1 MTDTQAPATLAYD
14 QAAELPA
21 RRPWVLALRALR
33 RNKAAVFGLV
43 LIVILTIL
51 AILAP
56 VISPYDPN
64 QQSLAS
70 ALESPSAEHLFGTD
84 NLGRDI
90 LTRLLYGGRISLLV
104 GVLAVGLAV
113 IIGVPLGL
121 LSGFVGGWV
130 DMAIQRVADIMLSFT
145 TFLLALALVAVLG
158 VGLENVI
165 IAAGIGVIPQFIR
178 LARGLA
184 LSLREQ
190 TYVEAASAFGVSNF
204 AILRRHI
211 LRNALTPIIVY
222 ATLNVGV
229 TILVAAGLGFLGLGV
244 QPPTAEWGT
253 MLGEGR
259 AYIFNSSYMA
269 TFPGLAIFF
278 AVLGFNLLGDGLR
291 DALDPNMRT

>member
-1 MTDTQAPATLAYD
+1 MTDTLARKYDEPTELAP
-14 QAAELPA
+14 
-21 RRPWVLALRALR
+21 RRPAVQALRALIS
-33 RNKAAVFGLV
+33 NKAAVVGLFI
-43 LIVILTIL
+43 IVGLGML
-51 AILAP
+51 ALLAP
-56 VISPYDPN
+56 YITGYDPN
-64 QQSLAS
+64 QQSLTA
-70 ALESPSAEHLFGTD
+70 ALQPPSSEHWFGTD

-90 LTRLLYGGRISLLV
+90 FTRILFGGRISLLV
-104 GVLAVGLAV
+104 GVLAVSLAV
-113 IIGVPLGL
+113 VIGVPLGL
-121 LSGFVGGWV
+121 ISGFLGGWV
-130 DMAIQRVADIMLSFT
+130 DMTIQRIADIMLSFT

-158 VGLENVI
+158 VGLKNVI
-165 IAAGIGVIPQFIR
+165 IAAGVGVIPQFIR

-190 TYVEAASAFGVSNF
+190 TYVEAAAAFGVSNF

-222 ATLNVGV
+222 ATLNMGV

-253 MLGEGR
+253 MLGDGR
-259 AYIFNSSYMA
+259 AYIFSSSYMA

-291 DALDPNMRT
+291 DALDPNLRT

>member
-1 MTDTQAPATLAYD
+1 MTETLQRKYDEPTELAP
-14 QAAELPA
+14 
-21 RRPWVLALRALR
+21 RRPAVQALRALLG
-33 RNKAAVFGLV
+33 NKAAVVGL
-43 LIVILTIL
+43 LIIVGLGTL
-51 AILAP
+51 ALLAP
-56 VISPYDPN
+56 YITQYNPN

-70 ALESPSAEHLFGTD
+70 ALQPPSSQHWFGTD

-90 LTRLLYGGRISLLV
+90 FTRILYGGRISLMV
-104 GVLAVGLAV
+104 GVLAVSLAV
-113 IIGVPLGL
+113 VIGVPLGL
-121 LSGFVGGWV
+121 LSGFLGGWV
-130 DMAIQRVADIMLSFT
+130 DMTIQRVADIMLSFT

-158 VGLENVI
+158 VGLKNVI

-178 LARGLA
+178 LSRGLA

-190 TYVEAASAFGVSNF
+190 TYVEAAAAFGVSNF

-222 ATLNVGV
+222 ATLNMGV

-253 MLGEGR
+253 MLGDGR
-259 AYIFNSSYMA
+259 AYIFSSSYMA

-291 DALDPNMRT
+291 DALDPNLRT

>member
-1 MTDTQAPATLAYD
+1 MTETLARKYD
-14 QAAELPA
+14 EPTELSP
-21 RRPWVLALRALR
+21 RRPAVQALRALLK
-33 RNKAAVFGLV
+33 NKAAVFGLV
-43 LIVILTIL
+43 IIAGLGTL
-51 AILAP
+51 ALLAP
-56 VISPYDPN
+56 YITSYDPN
-64 QQSLAS
+64 QQSLAA
-70 ALESPSAEHLFGTD
+70 ALQPPSSQHWFGTD

-90 LTRLLYGGRISLLV
+90 FTRILFGGRISLLV
-104 GVLAVGLAV
+104 GVLAVSLAV
-113 IIGVPLGL
+113 VIGVPLGL
-121 LSGFVGGWV
+121 ISGFLGGWV
-130 DMAIQRVADIMLSFT
+130 DMTIQRIADIMLSFT

-158 VGLENVI
+158 VGLKNVI

-178 LARGLA
+178 LSRGLA

-190 TYVEAASAFGVSNF
+190 TYVEAAAAFGVSNF

-222 ATLNVGV
+222 ATLNMGV

-253 MLGEGR
+253 MLGDGR
-259 AYIFNSSYMA
+259 AYIFSSSYMA

-291 DALDPNMRT
+291 DALDPNLRT

>member
-1 MTDTQAPATLAYD
+1 MTETQAVHTYDEPAG
-14 QAAELPA
+14 LPA
-21 RRPWVLALRALR
+21 RRPLVLALRALM

-43 LIVILTIL
+43 IIVTLTTL

-56 VISPYDPN
+56 LLSPFDPN
-64 QQSLAS
+64 QQNLTV
-70 ALESPSAEHLFGTD
+70 ALEPPSAEHPLGTD

-90 LTRLLYGGRISLLV
+90 ASRLLHGGRISLMV

-113 IIGVPLGL
+113 IVGVPLGL
-121 LSGFVGGWV
+121 ISGFLGGWV
-130 DMAIQRVADIMLSFT
+130 DMGIQRVADIMLSFT

-158 VGLENVI
+158 VGLQNVI
-165 IAAGIGVIPQFIR
+165 IAAGVGVIPQFIR

-190 TYVEAASAFGVSNF
+190 TYVEAAAAFGVSNF

-253 MLGEGR
+253 MLGDGQD
-259 AYIFNSSYMA
+259 YIFNSSYMT

>member
-1 MTDTQAPATLAYD
+1 MTETLERKYD
-14 QAAELPA
+14 EPTELSS
-21 RRPWVLALRALR
+21 RRPAVQALRALLA
-33 RNKAAVFGLV
+33 NKAAVFGLLIIVV
-43 LIVILTIL
+43 LGAL
-51 AILAP
+51 ALLAP
-56 VISPYDPN
+56 FITSYDPN

-70 ALESPSAEHLFGTD
+70 ALQPPSSQHWFGTD

-90 LTRLLYGGRISLLV
+90 FTRILVGGRISLLV
-104 GVLAVGLAV
+104 GVLAVSLAV
-113 IIGVPLGL
+113 VVGVPLGL
-121 LSGFVGGWV
+121 LSGFLGGWV
-130 DMAIQRVADIMLSFT
+130 DMTIQRVADIMLSFT

-158 VGLENVI
+158 VGLKNVI

-190 TYVEAASAFGVSNF
+190 TYVEAAAAFGVSNF

-222 ATLNVGV
+222 ATLNMGV

-253 MLGEGR
+253 MLGDGR
-259 AYIFNSSYMA
+259 AYIFSSSYMA

-291 DALDPNMRT
+291 DALDPNLRT

>member
-1 MTDTQAPATLAYD
+1 MTETLARKYD
-14 QAAELPA
+14 EPTELSP
-21 RRPWVLALRALR
+21 RRPAVQALRALLK
-33 RNKAAVFGLV
+33 NKAAVFGLV
-43 LIVILTIL
+43 IIAGLGTL
-51 AILAP
+51 ALLAP
-56 VISPYDPN
+56 YITSYDPN
-64 QQSLAS
+64 QQSLAA
-70 ALESPSAEHLFGTD
+70 ALQPPSSQHWFGTD

-90 LTRLLYGGRISLLV
+90 FTRILFGGRISLLV

-113 IIGVPLGL
+113 VIGVPLGL
-121 LSGFVGGWV
+121 ISGFLGGWV
-130 DMAIQRVADIMLSFT
+130 DMTIQRIADIMLSFT

-158 VGLENVI
+158 VGLKNVI

-178 LARGLA
+178 LSRGLA

-190 TYVEAASAFGVSNF
+190 TYVEAAAAFGVSNF

-222 ATLNVGV
+222 ATLNMGV

-253 MLGEGR
+253 MLGDGR
-259 AYIFNSSYMA
+259 AYIFSSSYMA

-291 DALDPNMRT
+291 DALDPNLRT

>member
-1 MTDTQAPATLAYD
+1 MTETPARAAHRYD
-14 QAAELPA
+14 EPAELSA
-21 RRPWVLALRALR
+21 RRPWLLALRALL
-33 RNKAAVFGLV
+33 RNKAAVFGLFI
-43 LIVILTIL
+43 IVALATL

-56 VISPYDPN
+56 VISQYDPN
-64 QQSLAS
+64 QQNLTA
-70 ALESPSAEHLFGTD
+70 ALQGPSAEHLLGTD

-90 LTRLLYGGRISLLV
+90 LSRLLYGGRISLMV
-104 GVLAVGLAV
+104 GVLAVSLAV
-113 IIGVPLGL
+113 VIGVPLGL
-121 LSGFVGGWV
+121 LSGFLGGWP
-130 DMAIQRVADIMLSFT
+130 DMLIQRVADIMLSFT

-165 IAAGIGVIPQFIR
+165 IAAGVGVIPQFIR
-178 LARGLA
+178 LSRGLA

-291 DALDPNMRT
+291 DALDPNLRT

>member
-1 MTDTQAPATLAYD
+1 MTETLERKYD
-14 QAAELPA
+14 EPTELSP
-21 RRPWVLALRALR
+21 RRPAVQALRALLA
-33 RNKAAVFGLV
+33 NKAAVFGLLIIVV
-43 LIVILTIL
+43 LGAL
-51 AILAP
+51 ALLAP
-56 VISPYDPN
+56 FITSYDPN

-70 ALESPSAEHLFGTD
+70 ALQPPSSQHWFGTD

-90 LTRLLYGGRISLLV
+90 FTRILVGGRISLLV
-104 GVLAVGLAV
+104 GVLAVSLAV
-113 IIGVPLGL
+113 VVGVPLGL
-121 LSGFVGGWV
+121 LSGFLGGWV
-130 DMAIQRVADIMLSFT
+130 DMTIQRVADIMLSFT

-158 VGLENVI
+158 VGLKNVI

-190 TYVEAASAFGVSNF
+190 TYVEAAAAFGVSNF

-222 ATLNVGV
+222 ATLNMGV

-253 MLGEGR
+253 MLGDGR
-259 AYIFNSSYMA
+259 AYIFSSSYMA

-291 DALDPNMRT
+291 DALDPNLRT

>member
-1 MTDTQAPATLAYD
+1 MTEMQAVHTYD
-14 QAAELPA
+14 EPAELSA
-21 RRPWVLALRALR
+21 RRPWQLALRALL

-43 LIVILTIL
+43 IIVLLTAL

-56 VISPYDPN
+56 IISPYDPN
-64 QQSLAS
+64 QQNLIA
-70 ALESPSAEHLFGTD
+70 ALQPPSAEHPFGTD

-90 LTRLLYGGRISLLV
+90 FSRLLHAGRISLLV

-113 IIGVPLGL
+113 VIGVPLGL
-121 LSGFVGGWV
+121 VSGFLGGWV
-130 DMAIQRVADIMLSFT
+130 DMLIQRVADIMLSFT

-158 VGLENVI
+158 VGLKNVI
-165 IAAGIGVIPQFIR
+165 IAAGVGVIPQFIR

-253 MLGEGR
+253 MLGDGR

-291 DALDPNMRT
+291 DALDPHLRT

>member
-1 MTDTQAPATLAYD
+1 MTETLARKYD
-14 QAAELPA
+14 EPTELSP
-21 RRPWVLALRALR
+21 RRPAVQALRALLG
-33 RNKAAVFGLV
+33 NKAAVFGLV
-43 LIVILTIL
+43 IIVGLSLL
-51 AILAP
+51 AVLAP
-56 VISPYDPN
+56 YITSYNPN
-64 QQSLAS
+64 QQSLAA
-70 ALESPSAEHLFGTD
+70 ALQTPSAQHWFGTD

-90 LTRLLYGGRISLLV
+90 FTRIVYGGRISLLV
-104 GVLAVGLAV
+104 GVLAVSLAV
-113 IIGVPLGL
+113 VIGVPLGL
-121 LSGFVGGWV
+121 ISGFLGGWV
-130 DMAIQRVADIMLSFT
+130 DMTIQRIADIMLSFT

-158 VGLENVI
+158 VGLKNVI

-190 TYVEAASAFGVSNF
+190 TYVEAARAFGVSNF

-211 LRNALTPIIVY
+211 LRNSLTPIIVY
-222 ATLNVGV
+222 ATLNMGV

-253 MLGEGR
+253 MLGDGR
-259 AYIFNSSYMA
+259 AYIFSSSYMA

-291 DALDPNMRT
+291 DALDPNLRT

>member
-1 MTDTQAPATLAYD
+1 MTEMQAVHTYD
-14 QAAELPA
+14 EPAELSA
-21 RRPWVLALRALR
+21 RRPWQLALRALL
-33 RNKAAVFGLV
+33 RNKAAVFGLIIIV
-43 LIVILTIL
+43 LLTAL

-56 VISPYDPN
+56 IISPYDPN
-64 QQSLAS
+64 QQNLIA
-70 ALESPSAEHLFGTD
+70 ALQPPSAEHPFGTD

-90 LTRLLYGGRISLLV
+90 FSRLLHAGRISLLV

-113 IIGVPLGL
+113 VIGVPLGL
-121 LSGFVGGWV
+121 VSGFLGGWV
-130 DMAIQRVADIMLSFT
+130 DMLIQRVADIMLSFT

-158 VGLENVI
+158 VGLKNVI
-165 IAAGIGVIPQFIR
+165 IAAGVGVIPQFIR

-253 MLGEGR
+253 MLGDGR

-291 DALDPNMRT
+291 DALDPHLRT

>member
-1 MTDTQAPATLAYD
+1 MTETELVHTYDEPA
-14 QAAELPA
+14 EPSA
-21 RRPWVLALRALR
+21 RRPWVQALRALL
-33 RNKAAVFGLV
+33 RNRAAVFGLLIIVV
-43 LIVILTIL
+43 LGAL
-51 AILAP
+51 AVLAP
-56 VISPYDPN
+56 LITQYDPN
-64 QQSLAS
+64 QQSLTA
-70 ALESPSAEHLFGTD
+70 ALQPPSADHLLGTD

-90 LTRLLYGGRISLLV
+90 LTRLVYGGRISLMV

-113 IIGVPLGL
+113 VIGVPLGL
-121 LSGFVGGWV
+121 LSGFLGGWV
-130 DMAIQRVADIMLSFT
+130 DMVIQRVADIMLSFT

-158 VGLENVI
+158 VGLKNVI
-165 IAAGIGVIPQFIR
+165 IAAGVGVIPQFIR

-190 TYVEAASAFGVSNF
+190 TYVEAASAFGVSNM

-222 ATLNVGV
+222 ATLNMGV

-253 MLGEGR
+253 MLGDGR

-278 AVLGFNLLGDGLR
+278 AVLGFNLMGDGLR
-291 DALDPNMRT
+291 DALDPNLRT

>member
-1 MTDTQAPATLAYD
+1 MTETELVHTYDEPA
-14 QAAELPA
+14 EPSP
-21 RRPWVLALRALR
+21 RRPWVQALRALL
-33 RNKAAVFGLV
+33 RNRAAVFGLLIIVV
-43 LIVILTIL
+43 LGAL
-51 AILAP
+51 AVLAP
-56 VISPYDPN
+56 LITHYDPN
-64 QQSLAS
+64 QQSLTA
-70 ALESPSAEHLFGTD
+70 ALQPPSADHLLGTD

-90 LTRLLYGGRISLLV
+90 LTRLVYGGRISLMV

-113 IIGVPLGL
+113 VIGVPLGL
-121 LSGFVGGWV
+121 LSGFLGGWV
-130 DMAIQRVADIMLSFT
+130 DMVIQRVADIMLSFT

-158 VGLENVI
+158 VGLKNVI
-165 IAAGIGVIPQFIR
+165 IAAGVGVIPQFIR

-190 TYVEAASAFGVSNF
+190 TYVEAASAFGVSNM

-222 ATLNVGV
+222 ATLNMGV

-253 MLGEGR
+253 MLGDGR

-278 AVLGFNLLGDGLR
+278 AVLGFNLMGDGLR
-291 DALDPNMRT
+291 DALDPNLRT

>member
-1 MTDTQAPATLAYD
+1 MTDIPGTHAFDEPAEPST
-14 QAAELPA
+14 
-21 RRPWVLALRALR
+21 RRPWVLALRALL

-43 LIVILTIL
+43 IIVTLTTL
-51 AILAP
+51 AVLAP
-56 VISPYDPN
+56 VLAPFDPN
-64 QQSLAS
+64 QQSLVS
-70 ALESPSAEHLFGTD
+70 ALEPPSAEHPLGTD

-90 LTRLLYGGRISLLV
+90 FSRILHGGRISLMV
-104 GVLAVGLAV
+104 GVLAVALAV
-113 IIGVPLGL
+113 VVGVPLGL
-121 LSGFVGGWV
+121 LSGFLGGWV
-130 DMAIQRVADIMLSFT
+130 DMVIQRIADIMLSFT

-158 VGLENVI
+158 VGLQNVI
-165 IAAGIGVIPQFIR
+165 IAAGVGVIPQFIR

-184 LSLREQ
+184 LTLREQ

-253 MLGEGR
+253 MLGDGR

-291 DALDPNMRT
+291 DALDPNLRT

>member
-1 MTDTQAPATLAYD
+1 MTDTLARKYD
-14 QAAELPA
+14 EPTELSP
-21 RRPWVLALRALR
+21 RRPAVQALRALLS
-33 RNKAAVFGLV
+33 NKAAVVGLII
-43 LIVILTIL
+43 IVGLGAL
-51 AILAP
+51 ALLAP
-56 VISPYDPN
+56 YITSYDPN
-64 QQSLAS
+64 QQSLAA
-70 ALESPSAEHLFGTD
+70 ALQPPSSKHWFGTD

-90 LTRLLYGGRISLLV
+90 FTRILFGGRISLLV
-104 GVLAVGLAV
+104 GVLAVSLAV
-113 IIGVPLGL
+113 VIGVPLGL
-121 LSGFVGGWV
+121 ISGFLGGWV
-130 DMAIQRVADIMLSFT
+130 DMTIQRIADILLSFT

-158 VGLENVI
+158 VGLKNVI

-178 LARGLA
+178 LSRGLA

-190 TYVEAASAFGVSNF
+190 TYVEAAAAFGVSNF

-222 ATLNVGV
+222 ATLNMGV

-253 MLGEGR
+253 MLGDGR
-259 AYIFNSSYMA
+259 EYIFSASYMA

-291 DALDPNMRT
+291 DALDPNLRT

>member
-1 MTDTQAPATLAYD
+1 MTETLARRYD
-14 QAAELPA
+14 EPTELSP
-21 RRPWVLALRALR
+21 RRPAVQALRALLA
-33 RNKAAVFGLV
+33 NKAAVFGL
-43 LIVILTIL
+43 LIIVGLGTL
-51 AILAP
+51 AFLAP
-56 VISPYDPN
+56 LITSYDPN
-64 QQSLAS
+64 QQNLAA
-70 ALESPSAEHLFGTD
+70 ALQSPSSRHWFGTD

-90 LTRLLYGGRISLLV
+90 FTRIVYGGRISLLV
-104 GVLAVGLAV
+104 GVLAVSLAV
-113 IIGVPLGL
+113 VIGVPLGL
-121 LSGFVGGWV
+121 ISGFLGGWV
-130 DMAIQRVADIMLSFT
+130 DMTIQRVADIMLSFT

-158 VGLENVI
+158 VGLKNVI

-190 TYVEAASAFGVSNF
+190 TYVEAARAFGVSNF

-211 LRNALTPIIVY
+211 LRNSLTPIIVY
-222 ATLNVGV
+222 ATLNMGV

-253 MLGEGR
+253 MLGDGR
-259 AYIFNSSYMA
+259 AYIFSSSYMA

-291 DALDPNMRT
+291 DALDPNLRT

>member
-1 MTDTQAPATLAYD
+1 MTETELVHTYDEPA
-14 QAAELPA
+14 EPSA
-21 RRPWVLALRALR
+21 RRPWVQALRALL
-33 RNKAAVFGLV
+33 RNRAAVFGLLIIVV
-43 LIVILTIL
+43 LGAL
-51 AILAP
+51 AVLAP
-56 VISPYDPN
+56 LITHYDPN
-64 QQSLAS
+64 QQSLTA
-70 ALESPSAEHLFGTD
+70 ALQPPSADHLLGTD

-90 LTRLLYGGRISLLV
+90 LTRLVYGGRISLMV

-113 IIGVPLGL
+113 VIGVPLGL
-121 LSGFVGGWV
+121 LSGFLGGWV
-130 DMAIQRVADIMLSFT
+130 DMVIQRVADIMLSFT

-158 VGLENVI
+158 VGLKNVI
-165 IAAGIGVIPQFIR
+165 IAAGVGVIPQFIR

-190 TYVEAASAFGVSNF
+190 TYVEAASAFGVSNM

-222 ATLNVGV
+222 ATLNMGV

-253 MLGEGR
+253 MLGDGR

-278 AVLGFNLLGDGLR
+278 AVLGFNLMGDGLR
-291 DALDPNMRT
+291 DALDPNLRT

>member
-1 MTDTQAPATLAYD
+1 MTDTLARKYD
-14 QAAELPA
+14 EPTELSP
-21 RRPWVLALRALR
+21 RRPAVQALRALLS
-33 RNKAAVFGLV
+33 NKAAVVGLIIIVGLGV
-43 LIVILTIL
+43 LAL
-51 AILAP
+51 LAP
-56 VISPYDPN
+56 YITSYDPN
-64 QQSLAS
+64 QQSLAA
-70 ALESPSAEHLFGTD
+70 ALQPPSSKHWFGTD

-90 LTRLLYGGRISLLV
+90 FTRILFGGRISLLV
-104 GVLAVGLAV
+104 GVLAVSLAV
-113 IIGVPLGL
+113 VIGVPLGL
-121 LSGFVGGWV
+121 ISGFLGGWV
-130 DMAIQRVADIMLSFT
+130 DMTIQRVADILLSFT

-158 VGLENVI
+158 VGLKNVI

-178 LARGLA
+178 LSRGLA

-190 TYVEAASAFGVSNF
+190 TYVEAAAAFGVSNF

-222 ATLNVGV
+222 ATLNMGV

-253 MLGEGR
+253 MLGDGR
-259 AYIFNSSYMA
+259 EYIFSSSYMA

-291 DALDPNMRT
+291 DALDPNLRT